1 MSAGH
6 SSVPPPHTAVGTLAA
21 AVVRL
26 EATLLPA
33 RLDTQAG
40 FFAALA
46 PVMGGVGGL
55 ALRHADRLG
64 PLVERRLAASPPG
77 NALIRTTTAVTMIGG
92 GIKPNVL
99 PQSAR
104 AVVNFRVIPGDT
116 VAGVLDHVQRVVGE
130 GITVRQL
137 PGGFSAEPSPLSST
151 ESEAYRV
158 VTESIAEAFPDAAV
172 APWIVMG
179 ATDSRHY
186 LPVAGDVYRF
196 SPFRLT
202 PADMGRMHGTGERLR
217 LSDAD
222 GALAFYRT
230 LVQKACGTS

>member
-1 MSAGH
+1 
-6 SSVPPPHTAVGTLAA
+6 
-21 AVVRL
+21 
-26 EATLLPA
+26 
-33 RLDTQAG
+33 
-40 FFAALA
+40 
-46 PVMGGVGGL
+46 
-55 ALRHADRLG
+55 
-64 PLVERRLAASPPG
+64 VERRLAASPPG

-92 GIKPNVL
+92 GIKPNIL

-116 VAGVLDHVQRVVGE
+116 VEGVLAHVRQVVGE

-137 PGGFSAEPSPLSST
+137 AGGFSAEPSPLSST
-151 ESEAYRV
+151 SSAAYRV
-158 VTESIAEAFPDAAV
+158 VAETLDEVFPEAAV
-172 APWIVMG
+172 APWVVMG
-179 ATDSRHY
+179 ATDARHY
-186 LPVAGDVYRF
+186 IPVAADVYRF

-230 LVQKACGTS
+230 LVQKACGTG